1 MMTTNEITKAA
12 IKELDRRNVEAWR
25 QNQIPVRGRRF
36 IGKKGQ
42 SDIIG
47 YHRITSSFVAVEV
60 KGPGD
65 YLKPDQIEFLNGV
78 RKAGAQALIA
88 TLDEKG
94 KFILREYLP
103 D

>member
-1 MMTTNEITKAA
+1 MQTNEITKRAL
-12 IKELDRRNVEAWR
+12 KELDLRNVEAWR

-47 YHRITSSFVAVEV
+47 FHRQTSVFVAVEV
-60 KGPGD
+60 KGEGD
-65 YLKPDQIEFLNGV
+65 YLKPDQIEFLTKV
-78 RKAGAQALIA
+78 HKAGAIAMIA
-88 TLDEKG
+88 TIDENG
-94 KFILREYLP
+94 NFILTQYQP